1 MTRLT
6 RAVRSTAAVARRT
19 AVAVGA
25 ALIGALALSAT
36 EPVHAHHAF
45 AAEFTVDKPVSLR
58 GIVTKVEL
66 INPHSWIHIEVDD
79 DAGAR
84 TSWAIEGG
92 SPNALFKKGVTKN
105 SIPVG
110 SELVVGGYQARD
122 GSLKAVARTITFA
135 DGRPLFFIGTEL
147 PDAVAQ

>member
-1 MTRLT
+1 L
-6 RAVRSTAAVARRT
+6 AGSELAAPDIQTHTGIPGKPLDV
-19 AVAVGA
+19 
-25 ALIGALALSAT
+25 LISCGQDGPQPFWRPGQEHS
-36 EPVHAHHAF
+36 
-45 AAEFTVDKPVSLR
+45 VSPPR
-58 GIVTKVEL
+58 
-66 INPHSWIHIEVDD
+66 H
-79 DAGAR
+79 
-84 TSWAIEGG
+84 
-92 SPNALFKKGVTKN
+92 PNGLFKKGVTKN